1 MNRVLPK
8 IAASCQGHIPEWSLC
23 RVPARIE
30 FQHQNSAFHHRP
42 HARFGRPHLFLMHAR
57 RVADR
62 DRVALISHGWMVA
75 SVPSA
80 AAAGS
85 AAAGGVDGF
94 AADLA
99 AAGRCASMVLRMA
112 PGRQPRMVG
121 ISL

>member
-1 MNRVLPK
+1 MNRVPPK
-8 IAASCQGHIPEWSLC
+8 IAASCQGHIPDC
-23 RVPARIE
+23 GMCRRVPASIE

-42 HARFGRPHLFLMHAR
+42 HARFGRPHLFLMH
-57 RVADR
+57 VADR

>member
-42 HARFGRPHLFLMHAR
+42 HARFGRPHLFLMH
-57 RVADR
+57 VADR

-99 AAGRCASMVLRMA
+99 AAATSTSGGDGGR
-112 PGRQPRMVG
+112 
-121 ISL
+121 